1 VGVLL
6 VVVVLAGCEM
16 QGENPKMD
24 HQQAWDELDGLFQQA
39 QTIVGGEWEN
49 IDGGARKCGLP
60 SGGSGAQYPFGRFGS
75 GVPVEQQQAVI
86 DEVVRVWSEAGFEPT
101 VIVKPEVKGIV
112 VTEVRY
118 PASGYGVDG
127 LAMQFWVATSATTLD
142 GQTRCVP
149 GDADEINREW
159 QQLHGN

>member
-1 VGVLL
+1 MLL
-6 VVVVLAGCEM
+6 VVTVLAGCGTR
-16 QGENPKMD
+16 GEDPTMD
-24 HQQAWDELDGLFQQA
+24 HKQARDELDGLFQQV
-39 QTIVGGEWEN
+39 QTIVGGEWESL
-49 IDGGARKCGLP
+49 DSGAEKCGLP
-60 SGGSGAQYPFGRFGS
+60 SGGVGARYGLGRIGP
-75 GVPVEQQQAVI
+75 GVPLEQQQAVI

-101 VIVKPEVKGIV
+101 VTVKPEVKGIV

-118 PASGYGVDG
+118 PASGYGLDG